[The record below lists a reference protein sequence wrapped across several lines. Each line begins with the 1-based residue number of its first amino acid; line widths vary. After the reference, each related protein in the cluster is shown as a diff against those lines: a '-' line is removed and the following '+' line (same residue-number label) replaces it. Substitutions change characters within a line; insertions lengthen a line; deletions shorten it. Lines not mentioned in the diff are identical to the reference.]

1 MQPALTEEAEK
12 GSQRVDFSEE
22 RLITIFQIDGGIVAR
37 APRFPHK
44 VSGEDTAE
52 PKNRVGGRDSNPGHA
67 SEQSIR
73 KADQP
78 DKFEADLRAPTV
90 ASGRKYSFCYQ
101 TIPCSQV
108 EAEFVTPGFSGPPL
122 AFYDPGKAQAP

>member
-22 RLITIFQIDGGIVAR
+22 RLITILQIDGGIVAR

-52 PKNRVGGRDSNPGHA
+52 PQNRVGRRDFNPGHA

-73 KADQP
+73 KANQP
-78 DKFEADLRAPTV
+78 DKLEDDL
-90 ASGRKYSFCYQ
+90 
-101 TIPCSQV
+101 
-108 EAEFVTPGFSGPPL
+108 
-122 AFYDPGKAQAP
+122 